1 MRRRR
6 PGRRDRR
13 PPAHPS
19 QRPPRRSAGRQ
30 LNPKL
35 QRELKRANHLLQNG
49 EHKNAARIFRN
60 LGENAQDK
68 GILFPAAMLFSQS
81 AKASLRANEIQESVT
96 QIQRGLILLA
106 ANQRW
111 AAFQSEGQAFI
122 SALQNSGFEK
132 EADDL
137 TLWMTEKSLKIPEAE
152 KTAENSKINFP
163 NKCPY
168 CGASM
173 SLEQIKSSLQSAAE
187 CKYCGSVVLALQI
200 D

>member
-6 PGRRDRR
+6 PGRRGRR
-13 PPAHPS
+13 PPTHPR
-19 QRPPRRSAGRQ
+19 QRPPRRSSSRQ

-49 EHKNAARIFRN
+49 EHKNAAQIFLN
-60 LGENAQDK
+60 LGENALDK

-81 AKASLRANEIQESVT
+81 AKASLLANEIQESVN

-111 AAFQSEGQAFI
+111 AALQSEGQAFI
-122 SALQNSGFEK
+122 KALQNSGFEK
-132 EADDL
+132 EAEDL
-137 TLWMTEKSLKIPEAE
+137 RLWISEKSFKIPGAK
-152 KTAENSKINFP
+152 KTAKNSKPIIP

-173 SLEQIKSSLQSAAE
+173 SLEHIKSSRKSATE
-187 CKYCGSVVLALQI
+187 CKYCGSVVIAQLI

>member
-6 PGRRDRR
+6 PGRRGKRR
-13 PPAHPS
+13 PPPS
-19 QRPPRRSAGRQ
+19 GQRPARRFAKRQ

-35 QRELKRANHLLQNG
+35 QKELKRANHLLQNG
-49 EHKNAARIFRN
+49 AHNNAAKIFLN

-81 AKASLRANEIQESVT
+81 ARAFLLANEIPESLE
-96 QIQRGLILLA
+96 QIQRGLNLLA

-111 AAFQSEGQAFI
+111 RVFHNEGQSFI
-122 SALQNSGFEK
+122 AAMQSSGFGSKADKLSIWMAEK
-132 EADDL
+132 SGEN
-137 TLWMTEKSLKIPEAE
+137 TRKSLKETSE
-152 KTAENSKINFP
+152 KSEFP

-173 SLEQIKSSLQSAAE
+173 SLEQIRSSRKLATE
-187 CKYCGSVVLALQI
+187 CKYCGSVVLAQQI